1 MNASPWAILRH
12 VRLLA
17 ALPAFGSGLR
27 VATAIAPIGAI
38 IGEWV
43 GSSAGLGYVMMNANA
58 RIQTDVM
65 FSALTVLSVMAILLW
80 VIVDRV
86 LKRILYWAP
95 DTIGAP

>member
-1 MNASPWAILRH
+1 
-12 VRLLA
+12 
-17 ALPAFGSGLR
+17 
-27 VATAIAPIGAI
+27 
-38 IGEWV
+38 
-43 GSSAGLGYVMMNANA
+43 
-58 RIQTDVM
+58 M